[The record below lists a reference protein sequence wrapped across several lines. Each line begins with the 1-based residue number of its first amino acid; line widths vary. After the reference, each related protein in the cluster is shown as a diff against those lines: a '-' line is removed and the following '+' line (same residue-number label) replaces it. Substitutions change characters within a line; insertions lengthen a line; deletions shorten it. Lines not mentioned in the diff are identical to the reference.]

1 MKRYENIERMNFE
14 GAGEYGIP
22 AIEPVNLSGDTEFI
36 PFNYVAS
43 CKRRTGKSVHFFVD
57 DYQFLRLWNN
67 PDRYIPTLLQFQY
80 VLTPDFSVYTDFPK
94 ALQVWNHYRKHWLGA
109 YMQMHG
115 VDVIPTIAWST
126 PDSYDWC
133 FEGEPTHGTVAV
145 SSVGT
150 QNDRQAKRLFVQGYK
165 EMVRRLEPETII
177 FYGSVPEECKENI
190 VHIRAFHE
198 KFNEVKCNGW

>member
-126 PDSYDWC
+126 PDS
-133 FEGEPTHGTVAV
+133 
-145 SSVGT
+145 
-150 QNDRQAKRLFVQGYK
+150 
-165 EMVRRLEPETII
+165 
-177 FYGSVPEECKENI
+177 
-190 VHIRAFHE
+190 
-198 KFNEVKCNGW
+198 